1 MNRSWGNAGIVGVLV
16 FVGVCTLAQVAR
28 PDLDWL
34 HDPLSFY
41 LIGKHSAWVQAAYTG
56 LSISIVAVAVGY
68 YQALSAQARS
78 LGPLAFSV
86 CGAIALV
93 VTALTPTDM
102 HEGLPTATGSIHNSA
117 AQATFLCMITAMLWQ
132 SWRLRLDPLWQA
144 CFRSFLALALFCTVA
159 LCVHALRW
167 DAPLPRGLGQKM
179 LILSI
184 VSWQAMASFRLRQQ
198 ALPAA
203 ATWRPSRP

>member
-1 MNRSWGNAGIVGVLV
+1 MNKSWGNAGIVGVLV
-16 FVGVCTLAQVAR
+16 FVVVCTLAQVAR

-41 LIGKHSAWVQAAYTG
+41 LIGAHSAWVQAAYLG
-56 LSISIVAVAVGY
+56 LSISIVAVGFGY
-68 YQALSAQARS
+68 YQALSDRARS
-78 LGPLAFSV
+78 IAPLAFSV

-93 VTALTPTDM
+93 VTAWTPTDL
-102 HEGLPTATGSIHNSA
+102 HAGLPTPTGSIHNAA
-117 AQATFLCMITAMLWQ
+117 AQTTFLCMTVAMLWQ

-144 CFRSFLALALFCTVA
+144 SFRPFLALAAFCTAA

-167 DAPLPRGLGQKM
+167 DTPLPRGLGQKM

-184 VSWQAMASFRLRQQ
+184 VSWQAMASYRLRQQ
-198 ALPAA
+198 AAPAA
-203 ATWRPSRP
+203 ARLHPSRP